1 MTHNY
6 ASIQDLT
13 DDSCARIWGGADT
26 MHFAHL
32 GRTWPLT
39 LVCAPS
45 SASNRY
51 ALQAKWKVSQKRGT
65 AAWVAAH
72 HFGPR

>member
-13 DDSCARIWGGADT
+13 DDSCARIWGG
-26 MHFAHL
+26 MHLRTSVEH
-32 GRTWPLT
+32 GRTL
-39 LVCAPS
+39 CE
-45 SASNRY
+45 R
-51 ALQAKWKVSQKRGT
+51 T